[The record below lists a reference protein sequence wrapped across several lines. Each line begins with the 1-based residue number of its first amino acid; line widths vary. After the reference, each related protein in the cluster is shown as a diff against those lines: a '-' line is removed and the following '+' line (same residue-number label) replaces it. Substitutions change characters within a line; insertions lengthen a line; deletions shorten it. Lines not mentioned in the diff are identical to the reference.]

1 MADAMQGI
9 MALPQ
14 APEQASTP
22 PVDPMAGIDPA
33 ALAAFEEA
41 RATADPVQ
49 VGTELLKEGE
59 KADPATVSEL
69 RRTLKSANLPPQILD
84 AIGQMVDAIMAE
96 PEKYQELRAGFL
108 AEGVP
113 EDLLPAQFD
122 AEFFGAL
129 NLVLDQMNTGY
140 PQEQAPEA
148 GGIATM
154 PMGAMEPGA
163 PQAFAQGGIAQL
175 KPLAAEMA
183 KMGRN
188 GDSMLAH
195 ITPSEA
201 RMLRRRGGSGT
212 INPSTGLP
220 EFFLGKIFK
229 SVGNAFKS
237 VGKAIVSGVK
247 SIARGVK
254 KFVNSSVGR
263 VVTAVALGFFLG
275 PAAAGFL
282 GVTSVAGV
290 AAVSGF
296 IGGFGSSM
304 LAGKGIGQSLKMG
317 AIGGIGAGLGAGV
330 LGGAEAFAAGS
341 YAGPT
346 TVAGQ
351 WDSLVSGTKNF
362 FGAGTATGTPVNTLD
377 PTVLPTEV
385 GTPLPPAQSFPV
397 SSGGDTISFNPPDLG
412 QQTFSS
418 PPSDIPNFTR
428 PVNVSSTGY
437 GVGMNDPGAL
447 GGGGA
452 GDLTPPPVTAAPA
465 PTVAAPT
472 VAPAP
477 TAAAPSGIMTAQE
490 AQNLMQYD
498 ILPAGQQTPAAP
510 TSFFEDVTTGAKN
523 LFNKIV
529 PSTPSD
535 AELQRIGLAAYEKT
549 AGAPEFIRQRAYD
562 EAIKEATPGVIRK
575 YAPLAV
581 AGLGIMSL
589 TGGFKAPESVKPGLI
604 PQQTGYDL
612 YKQDPERYGV
622 TVPAATTTYAPA
634 SYGNMYTTPLVRRM
648 PAGYMPEQGV
658 RRFAEGGSAS
668 EKDYPT
674 DMDEYIPMDGPIDGP
689 GTGTSD
695 SIPAMLSD
703 GEFVFT
709 AKAVRNMGNG
719 SRREGAKRMYALM
732 KQLEEAN

>member
-1 MADAMQGI
+1 
-9 MALPQ
+9 
-14 APEQASTP
+14 
-22 PVDPMAGIDPA
+22 MAGVDPA

-163 PQAFAQGGIAQL
+163 PQAFAQGGIAGL

-183 KMGRN
+183 KMGRR
-188 GDSMLAH
+188 GDTMLAH

-220 EFFLGKIFK
+220 EFFLGKLFK

-247 SIARGVK
+247 AIARGVK
-254 KFVNSSVGR
+254 KFASSTVGK

-275 PAAAGFL
+275 PAAAGLL
-282 GVTSVAGV
+282 GVTSTAGV

-296 IGGFGSSM
+296 IGGFGSSV
-304 LAGKGIGQSLKMG
+304 LAGQGIGAALKMG
-317 AIGGIGAGLGAGV
+317 AIGGLGAGLGAGV
-330 LGGAEAFAAGS
+330 LGGANAFAAGS

-351 WDSLVSGTKNF
+351 WDSLVSGAKNLV
-362 FGAGTATGTPVNTLD
+362 GAGTPTSTSTAGYADLGSYGDMAPASIAPPSAPSVTPSVTPTG
-377 PTVLPTEV
+377 
-385 GTPLPPAQSFPV
+385 AQTFPV
-397 SSGGDTISFNPPDLG
+397 APPTGGTI
-412 QQTFSS
+412 TS
-418 PPSDIPNFTR
+418 PPFT
-428 PVNVSSTGY
+428 PSYEVSQGAVGGTSVPQVDLANLDVGSVGSRY
-437 GVGMNDPGAL
+437 GGI
-447 GGGGA
+447 GGGPGSEIQY
-452 GDLTPPPVTAAPA
+452 GSTAPSPAAA
-465 PTVAAPT
+465 PTVAPTAAAPT
-472 VAPAP
+472 AAPAP

-498 ILPAGQQTPAAP
+498 ILPAAQQAPAVTPPKGFFENLFDKVSPSPLTPAEIQQAG
-510 TSFFEDVTTGAKN
+510 V
-523 LFNKIV
+523 
-529 PSTPSD
+529 D
-535 AELQRIGLAAYEKT
+535 AYNNTVGTEGIKL
-549 AGAPEFIRQRAYD
+549 RAYD
-562 EAIKEATPGVIRK
+562 AAIAAAKKASPGLIRQ
-575 YAPLAV
+575 YGPLALG
-581 AGLGIMSL
+581 GLGIMAL
-589 TGGFKAPESVKPGLI
+589 TGGFKTPESVKPGLI
-604 PQQTGYDL
+604 PPQTGFDL
-612 YKQDPERYGV
+612 LQQDPERYGV
-622 TVPAATTTYAPA
+622 TLGKTTTTYAPA
-634 SYGNMYTTPLVRRM
+634 SYENMYSTPLVRRM
-648 PAGYMPEQGV
+648 PAQYMPQQNV
-658 RRFAEGGSAS
+658 RRYAEGGSA
-668 EKDYPT
+668 EEPDYPT

-709 AKAVRNMGNG
+709 AQAVRNAGNG

-732 KQLEEAN
+732 KQLEEANNGN